1 MKCLMFDFSGAL
13 SAIMIMAANDIVA
26 GNMSVGS
33 LVYMIN
39 QIHNQKN
46 NVCIKV
52 MVNGLL
58 FQLSVPLSFLGSVYR
73 EVRQA
78 LIDMQVNNQIK

>member
-1 MKCLMFDFSGAL
+1 MLRYAEYIFKIISPLL
-13 SAIMIMAANDIVA
+13 
-26 GNMSVGS
+26 
-33 LVYMIN
+33 
-39 QIHNQKN
+39 
-46 NVCIKV
+46 IKV

-78 LIDMQVNNQIK
+78 LIDMQVKHRQTKTLPIIIL

>member
-1 MKCLMFDFSGAL
+1 MDSPYLLESKLMNITGIL
-13 SAIMIMAANDIVA
+13 RYV
-26 GNMSVGS
+26 
-33 LVYMIN
+33 
-39 QIHNQKN
+39 Q
-46 NVCIKV
+46 V

-78 LIDMQVNNQIK
+78 LIDMQVSRYHTIERLNI

>member
-39 QIHNQKN
+39 QIHNKN

>member
-1 MKCLMFDFSGAL
+1 MKCFMFDFSGAL

-39 QIHNQKN
+39 QIHNRKKMY
-46 NVCIKV
+46 V
-52 MVNGLL
+52 
-58 FQLSVPLSFLGSVYR
+58 SR
-73 EVRQA
+73 
-78 LIDMQVNNQIK
+78 